1 MRLRAILVT
10 VVLGLW
16 LAVSIAWGW
25 PAAVIFGFFV
35 FTAAVRVVWA
45 ILWGDIAR
53 RGGSW
58 YYDRQLGGHHR

>member
-1 MRLRAILVT
+1 MRLRATLVA

-25 PAAVIFGFFV
+25 SAAVIFGFFV

-53 RGGSW
+53 RGG
-58 YYDRQLGGHHR
+58 